1 MNRIVT
7 LFSLVWMFLLCS
19 QGAQAQF
26 KNVHFDPNVKIA
38 KEKTRLLN
46 KVNITSSSAP
56 VAGNLDFQP
65 LNSSVL
71 NALKSGLKPG
81 LLNDKKIPTYIE
93 GKLKNSGKRGAS
105 TESLAYE
112 YVGEAAPLMRINQAD
127 EEFKITKIETDDL
140 NITHVRMQQFH
151 NNVPIYGAEII
162 VHGEGQAFDFLNGS
176 YFPSSEKTNEIP
188 TWSESQALQVVKNDL
203 NSMVDYSNDI
213 SKVGTMKTVSELV
226 YYPIEDQLKLAYHLT
241 TYKNII
247 DRWEYFIDA
256 QTGNL
261 LNKYTSICKFHNH
274 QHTKGEPC
282 HQYIENESTKEAST
296 TFGNGP
302 ATANAQDLFG
312 NTRLINTYEVS
323 SKYYMID
330 GSRDIFA
337 SSPAQLP
344 NDPAGVIWTIDAFN
358 TSPANNNFNY
368 DHVTSSNNSWSSKT
382 AVSAHFNGGKAFEY
396 YQKVHSR
403 KSING
408 SGGNIVSL
416 INVADEDGSS
426 MGNAFWNG
434 EAMFYG
440 NGDNSFQPLARG
452 LDVAGHEMT
461 HGVVQSTANLDYEG
475 ESGALNESFA
485 DVFGVLID
493 RDDWKIGE
501 DVVKSGVFPFGALR
515 NMEDP
520 HNGASTNNFNAG
532 WQPRHVN
539 EKYKGSEDNGG
550 VHINSGI
557 PNWAFYKFAS
567 AVGKDKA
574 ERVYYQALTKYL
586 TKSSQFIDCRVAVV
600 KAATDLY
607 STAEINAAKKAFD
620 EVGILGDTGGN
631 YETDINNNPGQEF
644 ILTTGSNNAGLF
656 VYTTTGTNLGQISTK
671 NVLSKPSIS
680 DDGSEIVFVGT
691 DNKMYYITIDW
702 TQNPVTP
709 KEQVLS
715 SEAVWRNAIISKDGL
730 KIAATTTE
738 EINEIYVFYF
748 GGQQVTQKV
757 FELYNPTFT
766 QGVTTGDVNFA
777 DAMEFDLTGQE
788 IMYDAENEIK
798 SNTAGSIVYFDI
810 SFVQVFNNATKNF
823 ANGKID
829 KLYSSLPEDVS
840 IGNPTFSKNSPYI
853 IAFDYIDP
861 NGDASV
867 VAANIESGA
876 ANLIYEN
883 NTLGYPNYSS
893 KDDKLVFDNEGSTSI
908 NTGVVTLTS
917 SKINPSSNPTLFIQG
932 KRWAVWFSNGKRN
945 LSDIKFEENLHAG
958 FEIKQNPVS
967 DLLSIKVNGDVY
979 NKTNLSITDVSGHTL
994 VQKNFDFTNDAT
1006 IIELSVSDL
1015 NAGIY
1020 FVTLQSGVHA
1030 NTLKFIKK

>member
-1 MNRIVT
+1 MKRIVSY
-7 LFSLVWMFLLCS
+7 FSVVWMIALGLS
-19 QGAQAQF
+19 MQAQG
-26 KNVHFDPNVKIA
+26 KKVHFDPSVKIA
-38 KEKTRLLN
+38 KEKTKLHN
-46 KVNITSSSAP
+46 KENTTITTSTNIEELKWQTLEPSA
-56 VAGNLDFQP
+56 LH
-65 LNSSVL
+65 
-71 NALKSGLKPG
+71 ALKSGLKPG
-81 LLNDKKIPTYIE
+81 VLNDRNVPTYVE
-93 GKLKNSGKRGAS
+93 GALNNSTKRGGNL
-105 TESLAYE
+105 ESLAFE
-112 YVGEAAPLMRINQAD
+112 YLTAAAPLMKIRQAE
-127 EEFKITKIETDDL
+127 EEFKIANSETDAL
-140 NITHVRMQQFH
+140 NITHVRMQQYH
-151 NNVPIYGAEII
+151 NNIPIYGAEII
-162 VHGEGQAFDFLNGS
+162 VHGEGQTFDFLNGS
-176 YFPSSEKTNEIP
+176 YFPSSEKNNEVP
-188 TWSESQALQVVKNDL
+188 TWTASQAMRVAKNDL
-203 NSMVDYSNDI
+203 NAIVDYSHDI
-213 SKVGTMKTVSELV
+213 SKVGTMEPVSQLV
-226 YYPIEDQLKLAYHLT
+226 YYPINGQLKLAYHIT

-247 DRWEYFIDA
+247 DRWEYFVDA
-256 QTGNL
+256 QTGTL

-274 QHTKGEPC
+274 KHNKGESC
-282 HQYIENESTKEAST
+282 QQESTNNTSIEPIST
-296 TFGNGP
+296 LGNGV

-312 NTRLINTYEVS
+312 TTRLINTYEVS
-323 SKYYMID
+323 SKFYMID

-337 SSPAQLP
+337 STLAQLP

-368 DHVTSSNNSWSSKT
+368 DHVTSTNYTWSSKT

-396 YQKVHSR
+396 YRNVHSR

-416 INVADEDGSS
+416 INVADDDGSS

-440 NGDNSFQPLARG
+440 NGDGSFQPLARG

-501 DVVKSGVFPFGALR
+501 DVVKSGAFPSGALR

-539 EKYKGSEDNGG
+539 EKFNGSEDNGG

-557 PNWAFYKFAS
+557 PNWAFYKFAT

-574 ERVYYQALTKYL
+574 EKVYYRALTNYL
-586 TKSSQFIDCRVAVV
+586 TKSSKFIDCRVAVV

-607 STAEINAAKKAFD
+607 STTEINAAKKAFD
-620 EVGILGDTGGN
+620 EVGILGDSGGN

-644 ILTTGSNNAGLF
+644 ILTTGANNAGLF
-656 VYTTTGTNLGQISTK
+656 IYNTTGNSLGQISSK

-680 DDGSEIVFVGT
+680 DDGSEIVFVGA
-691 DNKMYYITIDW
+691 DHHIYYITIDW

-715 SEAVWRNAIISKDGL
+715 TDPVWRKVIISKDGL

-738 EINEIYVFYF
+738 EINEVHVFYF
-748 GGQQVTQKV
+748 GGTQVTQKV
-757 FELYNPTFT
+757 FELYNPTYT
-766 QGVTTGDVNFA
+766 QGVTTGDVNYA
-777 DAMEFDLTGQE
+777 DAMEFDLSGQE
-788 IMYDAENEIK
+788 IMYDAENEIR
-798 SNTAGSIVYFDI
+798 SNTSGSIVYFDI
-810 SFVQVFNNATKNF
+810 SFIQVFNNASKNF
-823 ANGKID
+823 ATGKID

-853 IAFDYIDP
+853 IAFDYIDQ

-867 VAANIESGA
+867 LAANIESGVV
-876 ANLIYEN
+876 NLIYEN

-893 KDDKLVFDNEGSTSI
+893 KDDKLVFDNEGNTSI
-908 NTGVVTLTS
+908 NTGLVSLKSNKIETS
-917 SKINPSSNPTLFIQG
+917 ANPTLFIQG

-945 LSDIKFEENLHAG
+945 LSDVKFEENLNAG

-967 DLLSIKVNGDVY
+967 EMLTLKVNGAIY
-979 NKTNLSITDVSGHTL
+979 SNTQLRITDITGKTLILKDYNFADDLTTLELPLSNLISG
-994 VQKNFDFTNDAT
+994 
-1006 IIELSVSDL
+1006 S
-1015 NAGIY
+1015 Y
-1020 FVTLQSGVHA
+1020 FVTLQSGTHTD
-1030 NTLKFIKK
+1030 TLKFIKN